1 MKTQQDTVKLNTK
14 QGAGKKSSFMRTW
27 GTLLGFLLLMV
38 VFSAIRP
45 DVFPSGR
52 NLKNI
57 IEQVATLA
65 IVASGVTVVMVT
77 GDFDLSVGA
86 IASLVG
92 IVTAMLMKAGIS
104 TFASIL
110 LGLSLGTA
118 AGLLNGLIIAYGGLS
133 AFVGTL
139 ATMTA
144 FGGAALL
151 ISRGTTLFGMP
162 ENFRFLGQGALGF
175 LPVSVIIMLLSLFS
189 IYALLE
195 QTTFG
200 RRLYAI
206 GGNEEA
212 SFLSGIRTK
221 FVRFAAFGISGF
233 FASLGGIVLTSR
245 LYSAHPQAGSPFMLN
260 AAAAVFLGMTAFREG
275 EANIWGTLLGVLIM
289 GVMGNGLNILGINS
303 YAQSILT
310 GIIIILAVLISS
322 LAKKKA

>member
-1 MKTQQDTVKLNTK
+1 MTVEKK
-14 QGAGKKSSFMRTW
+14 QKKASNEFSAGKFIRTW
-27 GTLLGFLLLMV
+27 GTLLGFILLLLIFTV
-38 VFSAIRP
+38 IRP

-52 NLKNI
+52 NLKNV

-92 IVTAMLMKAGIS
+92 IVTAMLMKAGVN
-104 TFASIL
+104 TPLSIL
-110 LGLSLGTA
+110 IALLLGTG
-118 AGLLNGLIIAYGGLS
+118 AGLINGVFIAYGGLS

-144 FGGAALL
+144 FSGVALL
-151 ISRGTTLFGMP
+151 ISGGTTLFGLP
-162 ENFRFLGQGALGF
+162 ENFRFLGQGSLGIIPFSVLIMVAAL
-175 LPVSVIIMLLSLFS
+175 LTV
-189 IYALLE
+189 YTLLE
-195 QTTFG
+195 QTTYG

-206 GGNEEA
+206 GGNAEA
-212 SFLSGIRTK
+212 SFFSGIDTK
-221 FVRFAAFGISGF
+221 KVRLMAFGISGF
-233 FASLGGIVLTSR
+233 FAAIGGIVLTSR

-275 EANIWGTLLGVLIM
+275 EANLLGTLLGVLIM
-289 GVMGNGLNILGINS
+289 GVMGNGLNIMGINT
-303 YAQSILT
+303 YVQSILT
-310 GIIIILAVLISS
+310 GIIIILAVLLSS

>member
-1 MKTQQDTVKLNTK
+1 MKPATIHTEKERRTS
-14 QGAGKKSSFMRTW
+14 AFIRTW
-27 GTLLGFLLLMV
+27 GTLIGLILLMLI
-38 VFSAIRP
+38 FSAIRP

-86 IASLVG
+86 ISSLVG
-92 IVTAMLMKAGIS
+92 IITALLMKAGVS
-104 TFASIL
+104 TGLSIL
-110 LGLSLGTA
+110 IGLLLGTS
-118 AGLLNGLIIAYGGLS
+118 AGLVNGLIIAYGGLS

-144 FGGAALL
+144 YSGAALL
-151 ISRGTTLFGMP
+151 ISKGTTIFGLP
-162 ENFRFLGQGALGF
+162 ENFRFIGQGSVGF
-175 LPVSVIIMLLSLFS
+175 LPVSVIIMVLCLAG
-189 IYALLE
+189 IYLLLE

-212 SFLSGIRTK
+212 SFLSGIRTRQI
-221 FVRFAAFGISGF
+221 RFIAFGISGF
-233 FASLGGIVLTSR
+233 FASLGGVVLTSR

-275 EANIWGTLLGVLIM
+275 EANLWGTLVGVLIM
-289 GVMGNGLNILGINS
+289 GVMGNGLNILGINT

-310 GIIIILAVLISS
+310 GIIIIFAVLMSS
-322 LAKKKA
+322 LAKRKA

>member
-1 MKTQQDTVKLNTK
+1 MNTNKKTLISGIIK
-14 QGAGKKSSFMRTW
+14 TW
-27 GTLLGFLLLMV
+27 GTLLGFLLLLT
-38 VFSAIRP
+38 VFSVLRP
-45 DVFPSGR
+45 DVFPTGR

-65 IVASGVTVVMVT
+65 IVASGVTVVMIT

-92 IVTAMLMKAGIS
+92 VVAALLMKSGMG

-110 LGLSLGTA
+110 IAMALGTG
-118 AGLLNGLIIAYGGLS
+118 AGLLNGLLIAYGGLS

-144 FGGAALL
+144 YGGVALL
-151 ISRGTTLFGMP
+151 ISKGTTIFALP
-162 ENFRFLGQGALGF
+162 ENFRVLGQGSMGF
-175 LPVSVIIMLLSLFS
+175 LPISVLIMALTVLVVAL
-189 IYALLE
+189 LLE
-195 QTTFG
+195 QTTYG

-212 SFLSGIRTK
+212 SFLSGIRTRQ
-221 FVRFAAFGISGF
+221 VRLIAFGVSGF

-245 LYSAHPQAGSPFMLN
+245 LFSAHPQAGSPFMLN

-275 EANIWGTLLGVLIM
+275 EANIWGTLLGVFII
-289 GVMGNGLNILGINS
+289 GVMGNGLNILGINT
-303 YAQSILT
+303 YVQSILT
-310 GIIIILAVLISS
+310 GAIIIFAVLLSS
-322 LAKKKA
+322 LAKKRQR